1 MSLMLSGLW
10 KYEKEKEENTNLSGL
25 QRQPREVWEQEG
37 WLLNKIE
44 AKEDPNSSHVF
55 KRKHMTA
62 PTISR
67 I

>member
-10 KYEKEKEENTNLSGL
+10 KYEKEKEENSHLSGL
-25 QRQPREVWEQEG
+25 HRQPREVWEQEG

-44 AKEDPNSSHVF
+44 DANSSHVF